1 MSRQN
6 RPNARDM
13 LDRPNAWFSPSPRLF
28 LFANHRLILPWSH
41 LSLASFPFHTGPSPT
56 LLVWVRAW
64 SSTRF
69 LGSPSI
75 RTCSSLPCFTV
86 IRQHSTIP
94 VTYSRI
100 ADGQSSHSGPGL
112 TSSHSHRL
120 DGRRCQYRNPK
131 IRPFLGFLQN
141 RHKLISISQEA
152 SDHLQIP
159 LFAVPE
165 RFAHRA
171 L

>member
-41 LSLASFPFHTGPSPT
+41 FSFASFPFHTGPSPT
-56 LLVWVRAW
+56 LLVWVCAW

-75 RTCSSLPCFTV
+75 RTCSSLPCFIV
-86 IRQHSTIP
+86 IKQHSTIP
-94 VTYSRI
+94 RHIFPPSRWPI
-100 ADGQSSHSGPGL
+100 LSQWYRAHVVPFAS
-112 TSSHSHRL
+112 T
-120 DGRRCQYRNPK
+120 RRAS
-131 IRPFLGFLQN
+131 L
-141 RHKLISISQEA
+141 SISQ
-152 SDHLQIP
+152 SKDPTIP
-159 LFAVPE
+159 
-165 RFAHRA
+165 RFPPK
-171 L
+171 